1 MSLWAPYSVSMCRCG
16 SLWCPHVSLWGPY
29 GVSLCPPVSL
39 WGPPVSLWLPMVSPR
54 VPMGSLRGPP
64 VSLWVPLRPPRVP
77 PCPYVLP
84 VVSPRVAVGSLWA
97 PCGVPPCGRVVS
109 ARGRDGRCP
118 PVGHP
123 SCLQFTLA
131 MAAAARSYRWQC
143 IECKNCSL
151 CGSAENDVSA
161 ALRSAPSAQPPPAA
175 ASIHSPPA
183 AAFVRSFIHRPPPP
197 SFIHSPPAFNAP
209 SAHSPPSSTTP
220 SLTALIHRP
229 HPPRPH

>member
-1 MSLWAPYSVSMCRCG
+1 M
-16 SLWCPHVSLWGPY
+16 CPHVSLWGLYGVPTCPCGVTPCPY
-29 GVSLCPPVSL
+29 G
-39 WGPPVSLWLPMVSPR
+39 LPLVSPR
-54 VPMGSLRGPP
+54 VAVAPYGVPTCPFG
-64 VSLWVPLRPPRVP
+64 VPLRPPRVP
-77 PCPYVLP
+77 M
-84 VVSPRVAVGSLWA
+84 GSLWCPPVSLCA
-97 PCGVPPCGRVVS
+97 PCGVPPCRRGVPMGSPCVPPCGRVVS

-197 SFIHSPPAFNAP
+197 SFIHSFI
-209 SAHSPPSSTTP
+209 HRPPSTHP
-220 SLTALIHRP
+220 QLIHRP
-229 HPPRPH
+229 HQPHPH

>member
-1 MSLWAPYSVSMCRCG
+1 MG
-16 SLWCPHVSLWGPY
+16 SLWDLFVSPRVPLGSPRVPVAPYGVPLRSPCVPTCPY
-29 GVSLCPPVSL
+29 GVSMVSPRVPV
-39 WGPPVSLWLPMVSPR
+39 VSPR
-54 VPMGSLRGPP
+54 VPMGSLWCPP
-64 VSLWVPLRPPRVP
+64 VSL
-77 PCPYVLP
+77 C
-84 VVSPRVAVGSLWA
+84 A

-197 SFIHSPPAFNAP
+197 SFIHSFI
-209 SAHSPPSSTTP
+209 HRPPSTHP
-220 SLTALIHRP
+220 QLIHRP
-229 HPPRPH
+229 HQPHPH

>member
-1 MSLWAPYSVSMCRCG
+1 MG
-16 SLWCPHVSLWGPY
+16 SLW
-29 GVSLCPPVSL
+29 CPPVSL
-39 WGPPVSLWLPMVSPR
+39 WGPPVSLWLPMVSPG

-77 PCPYVLP
+77 M
-84 VVSPRVAVGSLWA
+84 GSLWCPPVSLCA
-97 PCGVPPCGRVVS
+97 PCGVPPCRRGVPMGSPCVPPCGRVVS